1 MRTDEHVTGLKG
13 SGNRNLRIKE
23 RTDERTMKEIKDV
36 ERTDFLSRL
45 PLPIT
50 AVSLSL
56 ASLGNLL
63 EPYSEGI
70 RLFCGGLAFVLLF
83 AFFVK
88 ILRYPRL
95 FKEDMKN
102 PVMAS
107 VFCTFSMTII
117 LLSAYIRPYLGPA
130 AAVIWYFGIGPHT
143 VLVLYFTW
151 NFMRKPVFSRVYA
164 CYFIGYEGFVT
175 ASVTAEKFDA
185 LAVGQAAFWFGFCM
199 LFVLIPFIT
208 YRYVTLPQV
217 EDPAKPLFC
226 IYTAPPGLCL
236 TGYLHAFPE
245 PSPVIAGFLTVLC
258 LFMYTMV
265 CSRLP
270 GFLRLPFY
278 PSYASFTFPFVIS
291 ATGITLMGEYLH
303 KIGSPVFVLDLIGRV
318 QTAAAV
324 ILISY
329 VLLRFILYT
338 ADYHGTHTS
347 ATTRRRAA

>member
-1 MRTDEHVTGLKG
+1 MIRKTSEAAKTESVKQGFAEADPAEN
-13 SGNRNLRIKE
+13 SGE
-23 RTDERTMKEIKDV
+23 RTC
-36 ERTDFLSRL
+36 FLSRL

-63 EPYSEGI
+63 ASYSQGI
-70 RLFCGGLAFVLLF
+70 RLFCGGLAFVLLLAF
-83 AFFVK
+83 AAK
-88 ILRYPRL
+88 ILLYPAL

-117 LLSAYIRPYLGPA
+117 LLSAYVRPWLGPGTAVCWYLGIA
-130 AAVIWYFGIGPHT
+130 LHA

-175 ASVTAEKFDA
+175 ASVTAEQFDA
-185 LAVGQAAFWFGFCM
+185 LPVGQAAFWFGFCM

-208 YRYVTLPQV
+208 YRYVTLPAV
-217 EDPAKPLFC
+217 EDGAKPLFC

-270 GFLRLPFY
+270 KFLRLPFY

-291 ATGITLMGEYLH
+291 ATGISLMGEYLH
-303 KIGSPVFVLDLIGRV
+303 GIGFPAVFLEVIGRL

-324 ILISY
+324 FLVGY
-329 VLLRFILYT
+329 VLLRFLLDT
-338 ADYHGTHTS
+338 LDLHGSRTP
-347 ATTRRRAA
+347 AAGSHRPA